1 MEDSD
6 RKIRVQESPDMKKND
21 ETLGEVN
28 YYNETHG
35 EENMSVV
42 KGPTHS
48 TSGVLRKSL
57 MLQ

>member
-6 RKIRVQESPDMKKND
+6 RKRRVRESPDMKKND

-28 YYNETHG
+28 YYDETHG
-35 EENMSVV
+35 EENISVA

-48 TSGVLRKSL
+48 TSGVL
-57 MLQ
+57 